1 VASPCQTGWLR
12 GVSLLRQLADWL
24 GLSRADSVPN
34 LTRRLA
40 RQLKMTPKLSKDLT
54 EILR

>member
-12 GVSLLRQLADWL
+12 SVSLLRQLADWL

-34 LTRRLA
+34 LTRRLE